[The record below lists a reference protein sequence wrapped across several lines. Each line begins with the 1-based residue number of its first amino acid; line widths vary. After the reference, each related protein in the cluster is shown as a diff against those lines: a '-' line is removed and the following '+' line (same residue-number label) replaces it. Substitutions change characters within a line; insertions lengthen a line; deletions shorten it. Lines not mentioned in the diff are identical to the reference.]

1 MSVHVDVVK
10 NEWLTGEQR
19 PIARLFVGRGE
30 LQIDSPDPAR
40 WGPVVEQALDGL
52 KLDDVEP
59 AERLEELS
67 TRLRGSH
74 LFATVPHDHDECPY
88 RGTWESI
95 RMESVSSSQP
105 AANPAAV

>member
-74 LFATVPHDHDECPY
+74 LNGAARPRRVPLPGNLGVDQD
-88 RGTWESI
+88 GFGVI
-95 RMESVSSSQP
+95 L
-105 AANPAAV
+105 AACG